1 MLNSVKLKDHMIENP
16 VTVRS
21 DADLFDAVALILDH
35 RISGLCVVDGDG
47 NLVGVLSELD
57 CLRATLSA
65 SYENRTRVGSVG
77 DYMTKDV
84 ISADLDDDIVEVA
97 ADMLKNRHRRR
108 PILKNGKLVGQISCR
123 QLLAAMRAFSVKPS

>member
-1 MLNSVKLKDHMIENP
+1 MLNSVKLKDHMIGTP
-16 VTVRS
+16 VTVLP
-21 DADLFDAVALILDH
+21 DVDLFDAVALILDH
-35 RISGLCVVDGDG
+35 RISGLCVVDDEG

-65 SYENRTRVGSVG
+65 SYENRTRVGTVA

-84 ISADLDDDIVEVA
+84 IASDLEDDIVEVA

-108 PILKNGKLVGQISCR
+108 PIVKNGKLVGQITCR
-123 QLLAAMRAFSVKPS
+123 QLLDAMRAFSSKP